1 MRYSNAAAYF
11 PEDNNSTFLS
21 LFSIKM
27 QNSRVTA
34 FSTRANHNSSLDL
47 KEDVAYGSL

>member
-1 MRYSNAAAYF
+1 MSYSNAAAYF
-11 PEDNNSTFLS
+11 PEDNNVTFFP

-27 QNSRVTA
+27 QNPRVTA
-34 FSTRANHNSSLDL
+34 FSTRANHNGSLDL